1 MTAPIGADTQYAT
14 ALPFFPKQGDA
25 NLVGSAEDTAR
36 IAYYKLMEDLY
47 HNRPETFEVTMR
59 GDDEDSMPI
68 YIPSAKKIIEA
79 VFRFTAVDFTYVVDP
94 NRGTPEEV
102 ATLDRLISNLFK
114 REQFWTK
121 FNNNKRYG
129 FIRGDAMW
137 HITADS
143 TKDEGSRISLHEL
156 NPANYFP
163 ITDPDQEDRV
173 VGCHIVD
180 IVQDPRE
187 PDDRSK
193 KVARRLTYLR
203 AGVVKSSG
211 PGYEVPPGQK
221 LGGVTSETRLFTVGK
236 WDDRHLSSDD
246 LEQVSV
252 TVPLFTLP
260 PTITSIPVY
269 HWRNNPLPGAVFGLS
284 EISGL
289 ETMIQGINQSITDE
303 DLTLIMQGLGMYWTN
318 AKPPVDADN
327 NELPW
332 ALGPGQVV
340 EVGNDNT
347 FGRVSGVSS
356 VAPFQEHIKYLDD
369 AMLTTNGIPEVAAG
383 RVDVTVAESG
393 ISLKLQLAP
402 ILAKA
407 DEKNLEILSVGDHF
421 LYDLVS
427 MWLPAFEGVSF
438 ADFGIASVIGDP
450 LPVNREAKIQE
461 VMLLQ
466 AAGLITIEM
475 AQAEL
480 SKLGYTFQAGDNV
493 QVLRDAQAMAQAKAG
508 DEVANRYQQEL
519 ENRPKP
525 ETANPVAPMADPNV
539 PSDPQQPSIPSIPVA
554 GA

>member
-1 MTAPIGADTQYAT
+1 MTAPMGSNTQYAT
-14 ALPFFPKQGDA
+14 ALPFFPKEGEP

-47 HNRPETFEVTMR
+47 HNRPETFQVTMR
-59 GDDEDSMPI
+59 GDDEDSAPI
-68 YIPSAKKIIEA
+68 YIPTARKIVEA
-79 VFRFTAVDFTYVVDP
+79 VFRFTSVDYNYVVAQD
-94 NRGTPEEV
+94 RGTPEEV
-102 ATLDRLISNLFK
+102 ATLERMIGNLFK
-114 REQFWTK
+114 REGFWTK

-129 FIRGDAMW
+129 IIRGDAMW
-137 HITADS
+137 HITADG
-143 TKDEGSRISLHEL
+143 TKDQGSRISLHEL

-163 ITDPDQEDRV
+163 ILDEENGDRV

-203 AGVVKSSG
+203 VGVVKSTG
-211 PGYEVPPGQK
+211 PGYEVPPETK
-221 LGGVTSETRLFTVGK
+221 LGGVTSETRLFTIGK
-236 WDDRHLSSDD
+236 WDDRNLTGDD
-246 LEQVSV
+246 IEQVSV
-252 TVPLFTLP
+252 AVPLFDLP
-260 PTITSIPVY
+260 PAITSIPVY
-269 HWRNNPLPGAVFGLS
+269 HWRNNPLPGAIFGLS
-284 EISGL
+284 EIAGL
-289 ETMIQGINQSITDE
+289 ETIIQGINQSVTDE
-303 DLTLIMQGLGMYWTN
+303 DLTLVMQGLGMYWTN
-318 AKPPVDADN
+318 AKPPIDPDT
-327 NELPW
+327 NEEMPW
-332 ALGPGQVV
+332 ALGPGQVI

-347 FGRVSGVSS
+347 FGRVSGVSN
-356 VAPFQEHIKYLDD
+356 VAPFQDHMKYLED
-369 AMLTTNGIPEVAAG
+369 AALSATGIPEVAAG

-407 DEKNLEILSVGDHF
+407 EEKNLEILTVNDHF
-421 LYDLVS
+421 LYDLVA

-438 ADFGIASVIGDP
+438 SDFGLASVIGDP
-450 LPVNREAKIQE
+450 LPENRESKIQE

-480 SKLGYTFQAGDNV
+480 SKLGYTFQTGDNV
-493 QVLRDAQAMAQAKAG
+493 QVIRDAQAMAQAKAG
-508 DEVANRYQQEL
+508 DEAANRYQQEL

-525 ETANPVAPMADPNV
+525 EVGNPVPALADPTATAGLPNV
-539 PSDPQQPSIPSIPVA
+539 PAIPEP